1 MAVFPM
7 VKGVPSGAVNNP
19 SIPTNGH
26 WTEKLTTKTVTIDP
40 TKDYLIVADLW
51 NGNLY
56 SAYFVPK
63 GATSATMIHDDLS
76 NNISISVSVTTMTVV
91 CNVSGTYN
99 LSVTVVQ
106 LN

>member
-7 VKGVPSGAVNNP
+7 IKGVPSGVTNNP
-19 SIPTNGH
+19 SIADR
-26 WTEKLTTKTVTIDP
+26 WTDKITTKTVTIDP
-40 TKDYLIVADLW
+40 TKDYFIVADLW
-51 NGNLY
+51 NNNLY
-56 SAYFVPK
+56 SAYFLPK
-63 GATSATMIHDDLS
+63 GATSATMVHDDLS
-76 NNISISVSVTTMTVV
+76 NNITITVSGTTMTVV